1 LADILYGQRVH
12 AAIGAIFTGP
22 NWAGLLGLSDPTIK
36 QVLGKSVPGFSR
48 FRPDLVDLRT
58 GEVYEI
64 KPIGSETLG
73 YQQLAGYLII
83 LNTSDPSHRAWV
95 PGETFQPPV
104 LPEMI
109 ELDPKTV
116 ALIEPPIL
124 GLIVYE
130 VINSNELI
138 ADGGFSLA
146 AAVRLSETAEEAEEA
161 ELGTEVGGAG
171 LAAEAGVP

>member
-1 LADILYGQRVH
+1 
-12 AAIGAIFTGP
+12 
-22 NWAGLLGLSDPTIK
+22 
-36 QVLGKSVPGFSR
+36 
-48 FRPDLVDLRT
+48 
-58 GEVYEI
+58 
-64 KPIGSETLG
+64 
-73 YQQLAGYLII
+73 
-83 LNTSDPSHRAWV
+83 
-95 PGETFQPPV
+95 
-104 LPEMI
+104 MI

-116 ALIEPPIL
+116 APIEPPIL